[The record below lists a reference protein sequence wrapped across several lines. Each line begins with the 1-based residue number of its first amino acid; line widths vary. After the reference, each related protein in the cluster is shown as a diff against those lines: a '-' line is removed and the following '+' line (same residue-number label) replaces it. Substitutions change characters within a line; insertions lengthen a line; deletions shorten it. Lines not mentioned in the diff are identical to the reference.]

1 MKKASIVTSFGR
13 YSDTELMIKAQVIV
27 EKMKDNV
34 YFIDPDPAIV
44 DIESALAAF
53 EAAIT
58 YAKEGNK
65 LQLLD
70 RKSKRLT
77 LVNLLVSLSLYV
89 KLKAKDNGQAL
100 ASSGFTMRKTPEPVG
115 ILSKPQNFK
124 VEPGYAGTIK
134 ISLKTIQGAK
144 AYLYEY
150 RKKGMDEWTVLLDTK
165 SKMLLNGLESG
176 TQYEFRATGIGVI
189 AQRVYSDIISSFI
202 L

>member
-150 RKKGMDEWTVLLDTK
+150 RKKGWM
-165 SKMLLNGLESG
+165 NGLCC
-176 TQYEFRATGIGVI
+176 
-189 AQRVYSDIISSFI
+189 
-202 L
+202 